1 MKIEADTDK
10 ILDLMRKR
18 GIKNKRQLADNCGI
32 DFRLIYMMFAR
43 RSTSKET
50 LWLISDELGVSI
62 NDIVV
67 PNWEK

>member
-32 DFRLIYMMFAR
+32 DFRLIYLMFAR
-43 RSTSKET
+43 RMF
-50 LWLISDELGVSI
+50 LII
-62 NDIVV
+62 NCVEIV
-67 PNWEK
+67 NKTEKAKRKRTVTFYF